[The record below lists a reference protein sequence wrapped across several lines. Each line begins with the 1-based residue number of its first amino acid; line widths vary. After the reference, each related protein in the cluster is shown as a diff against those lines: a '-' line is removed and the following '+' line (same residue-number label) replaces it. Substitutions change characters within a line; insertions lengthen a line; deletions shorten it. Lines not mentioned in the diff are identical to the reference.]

1 MSFETRRFLD
11 AAAAEPATGGGIDI
25 AAIMAKSG
33 AKTDADSTAVAP
45 EIIIEE
51 SQPTE
56 VSLAAKAVEASPG
69 GSTETVA
76 KPETQTRVEVPA
88 PSQKQEA
95 QPSPVTDWKAELKKA
110 DKAEILRELGYD
122 DKMIGFYNKW
132 STDGNISEYVK
143 AVSMDYSKMSPE
155 QLMRYQLS
163 EDFPEFTPEELEELY
178 TAKVTEAF
186 KLDPE
191 VNTEAEIKRG
201 KLLLTAETKKI
212 REGLIQRQKEY
223 ILSAKPPAPAPDE
236 RAIQAQQQESE
247 QKAYMD
253 RFNTAITGH
262 EATKNLLANKTL
274 KVGEGENAFNYG
286 VTDPQQLITIL
297 QSPQEY
303 VKHVFAADDSPIV
316 DKQLLIAAVARDGN
330 AFVNE
335 LIKYGR
341 SLGAKSAVE
350 EIENAKKP
358 EPAASKAEVALTP
371 AQALAKNGVLSRND

>member
-1 MSFETRRFLD
+1 MSFETRRFREAE
-11 AAAAEPATGGGIDI
+11 AAPATGGTPIDV
-25 AAIMAKSG
+25 AAILAKSG
-33 AKTDADSTAVAP
+33 AKSEGENSAAPP

-51 SQPTE
+51 AKPTE
-56 VSLAAKAVEASPG
+56 TSTQLAKPAESSSGAAA
-69 GSTETVA
+69 ETA
-76 KPETQTRVEVPA
+76 TKPETGARVETPPPIQQAATPPA
-88 PSQKQEA
+88 
-95 QPSPVTDWKAELKKA
+95 DWKQALKKA

-122 DKMIGFYNKW
+122 EKMVGFFNKW
-132 STDGNISEYVK
+132 STDGNITEYLK
-143 AVSMDYSKMSPE
+143 AVTMDYSKMSPE
-155 QLMRYQLS
+155 QLMRYQLQ

-223 ILSAKPPAPAPDE
+223 ILTAKPPVPPPDDS
-236 RAIQAQQQESE
+236 AIQAQQQEAE

-253 RFNTAITGH
+253 RFTTAIASH
-262 EATKNLLANKTL
+262 ETTKSLMANKTL
-274 KVGEGENAFNYG
+274 SVGEGENAFKYG
-286 VTDPQQLITIL
+286 VADPQQLINIL

-303 VKHVFAADDSPIV
+303 VKHVFNADDSPMV

-358 EPAASKAEVALTP
+358 DAPSTKPEVALTP
-371 AQALAKNGVLSRND
+371 AQALAKSGVLTSND